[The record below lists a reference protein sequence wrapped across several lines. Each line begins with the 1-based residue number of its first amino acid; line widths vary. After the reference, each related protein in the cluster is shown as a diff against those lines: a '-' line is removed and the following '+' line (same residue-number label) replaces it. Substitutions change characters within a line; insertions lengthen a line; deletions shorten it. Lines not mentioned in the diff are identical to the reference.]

1 MAKIF
6 PSAMDFINEHLTGK
20 GPKKSEGSR
29 YDPEFLKSEML
40 RDSYDTADRK
50 TWLKNSLQDD
60 QSANGMMWDENVA
73 DTMERAGFSP
83 ISVPIIPEI
92 VEFAVGMLTHN
103 APAFQATGREDSDN
117 ESAAFGS
124 DLMSWII
131 YNSRG
136 RSEIK
141 RFAYDAYVRSM
152 GALLIYPDPV
162 AREVYIK
169 ALNPHEILMPP
180 SSKDKFGQDADH
192 IIIRTFETERQLSLR
207 HTEIDFAEL
216 RKAGKI
222 DIAAIPS
229 SEISTG
235 IAAIEGQNIDTEST
249 DPDTIFYEILDRYTR
264 VKVEFRYI
272 WDPRSG
278 FERTLEGVDHEAF
291 LKEPAILLKNA
302 ATEAIDVVLE
312 EEEVLFY
319 QKLGDEGGGFFHL
332 VEDPQSGQAQMVPG
346 PEDEQSVQDSTVL
359 VGLVTMKNL
368 IDQGYLIDEPQPINR
383 IKKVESAGGH
393 ILWNDI
399 LPKITDY
406 PVVLW
411 MPKHNRNP
419 YPVSLVRLGRSLASY
434 INKLR
439 ERIITH
445 TNNSTGTTLLLSR
458 AAGIDP
464 NDLEARI
471 SRPGTKV
478 IGIPADEDIHKVA
491 LQLQP
496 LPLSSQVFAD
506 METAKRELRDLFG
519 VYTMAQGDASNA
531 PITSRGTAQ
540 MDEFGQR
547 RTSFMLD
554 DMYEALSIAGRICM
568 QYAQAIYTEHKVIRL
583 FQPNNKPKT
592 VEINAPV
599 YDEFSGELI
608 RRINDVQLT
617 NMDLIV
623 IAQSTLPSNRWMQLR
638 LKLDMWKEGVLR
650 DDETILRDTDIRN
663 IDDVIANHGLI
674 ARLQQQLQG
683 TNDELQKTQETLTT
697 TEKELTH
704 ARMQTELVK
713 FKEDLKGD
721 RGDLEVEAEKQNL
734 QFENVLKEMQASFN
748 QQGQT

>member
-1 MAKIF
+1 
-6 PSAMDFINEHLTGK
+6 
-20 GPKKSEGSR
+20 
-29 YDPEFLKSEML
+29 ML

-60 QSANGMMWDENVA
+60 QSANGMTWDENVA
-73 DTMERAGFSP
+73 DKMERAGFSP

-117 ESAAFGS
+117 EAAAFGS

-152 GALLIYPDPV
+152 GGLLVYPDPIG
-162 AREVYIK
+162 REVYIK

-192 IIIRTFETERQLSLR
+192 IIIRTFETEHQLSLR
-207 HTEIDFAEL
+207 HTEINFAKL
-216 RKAGKI
+216 RQSGKI
-222 DIAAIPS
+222 EISALPS
-229 SEISTG
+229 SEISTN
-235 IAAIEGQNIDTEST
+235 IAAIEGQNIDTQST

-272 WDPRSG
+272 WDARSG
-278 FERTLEGVDHEAF
+278 FERTLEGPDYEEF
-291 LKEPAILLKNA
+291 LKSPAILLQNA
-302 ATEAIDVVLE
+302 ATEAIEVVLE
-312 EEEVLFY
+312 EEEILFY
-319 QKLGDEGGGFFHL
+319 QNLEDGGFFHL
-332 VEDPQSGQAQMVPG
+332 EEDQGQTQMVPG

-359 VGLVTMKNL
+359 VGLVTMQDL
-368 IDQGYLIDEPQPINR
+368 IKQGYLIDEPQPVNR
-383 IKKVESAGGH
+383 IQKVESAGGH

-406 PVVLW
+406 PIILW

-506 METAKRELRDLFG
+506 MDTAKRELRDLFG

-531 PITSRGTAQ
+531 PLTSRGTAQ

-554 DMYEALSIAGRICM
+554 DMYEALAIAGRICM

-623 IAQSTLPSNRWMQLR
+623 IAQSTLPSNRWMQIR
-638 LKLDMWKEGVLR
+638 LKMDMWKEGILR

-663 IDDVIANHGLI
+663 IDDVIANHGII

-704 ARMQTELVK
+704 ARMQTELIK
-713 FKEDLKGD
+713 FKGDLKGD
-721 RGDLEVEAEKQNL
+721 RGDLEVEAEKQGL
-734 QFENVLKEMQASFN
+734 EFDSVLKEMQASLD
-748 QQGQT
+748 QREQT